1 MEKYKQMIN
10 SLLLDVEENYKE
22 DLMQELYLTII
33 NIQNEDTTKIKNL
46 DSYIYISLKNKKISF
61 LKERRKEKYIS
72 LNTKNEYNNEELV
85 NSIPSQDSFS
95 YSNEKVEFCKTILDF
110 PPDVLSD
117 MEKNILIE
125 YYQNNKKQ
133 VIIAREN
140 NVSPQYVNRTI
151 KRILKKLFDFFKNL
165 KH

>member
-1 MEKYKQMIN
+1 MEKYKKMIN
-10 SLLLDVEENYKE
+10 TLLLDVEKNYKE

-33 NIQNEDTTKIKNL
+33 NIQNENNPKIKNI

-61 LKERRKEKYIS
+61 LKERKNEKYIS
-72 LNTKNEYNNEELV
+72 LNNKNNDSNEELV
-85 NSIPSQDSFS
+85 NSIPNQDVFS

-110 PPDVLSD
+110 PPDILSD
-117 MEKNILIE
+117 IEKNFLIE

-133 VIIAREN
+133 VTIAKEN

>member
-1 MEKYKQMIN
+1 
-10 SLLLDVEENYKE
+10 
-22 DLMQELYLTII
+22 
-33 NIQNEDTTKIKNL
+33 
-46 DSYIYISLKNKKISF
+46 
-61 LKERRKEKYIS
+61 
-72 LNTKNEYNNEELV
+72 
-85 NSIPSQDSFS
+85 
-95 YSNEKVEFCKTILDF
+95 LDF

-133 VIIAREN
+133 VTIAREN

-151 KRILKKLFDFFKNL
+151 KTILKKLFDFFKNL